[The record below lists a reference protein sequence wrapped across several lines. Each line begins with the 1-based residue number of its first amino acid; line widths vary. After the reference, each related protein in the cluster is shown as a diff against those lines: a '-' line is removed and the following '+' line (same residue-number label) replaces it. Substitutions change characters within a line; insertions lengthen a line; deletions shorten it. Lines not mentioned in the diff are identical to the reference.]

1 LTERPAPREGRRSAL
16 TVAGVFLLIAAWQVY
31 RRHEMPAI
39 VDGTIGGL
47 LLLIGLTMPRAAA
60 LFHRAWMGLAAGLG
74 YVNGRVLLTL
84 IYFFVVFPFGLASRL
99 FGNDPLQR
107 RGGNKDSYW
116 IARAR
121 PRQTRQGF
129 ERSF

>member
-1 LTERPAPREGRRSAL
+1 MPEASHPRVGVGVLLTDNL
-16 TVAGVFLLIAAWQVY
+16 
-31 RRHEMPAI
+31 
-39 VDGTIGGL
+39 
-47 LLLIGLTMPRAAA
+47 
-60 LFHRAWMGLAAGLG
+60 
-74 YVNGRVLLTL
+74 GRVLLTL

-107 RGGNKDSYW
+107 RGGHKDSYW

>member
-1 LTERPAPREGRRSAL
+1 MSRLETVGEVWTFIRENKKWWLLPIIAVLVAL
-16 TVAGVFLLIAAWQVY
+16 
-31 RRHEMPAI
+31 
-39 VDGTIGGL
+39 GGL